1 MLLKIM
7 TRWAYKKGIKDC
19 LKIINRDITEA
30 ETIRNLAI
38 KNSVIKRMSDLQIKI
53 KKLIIK

>member
-1 MLLKIM
+1 M

-30 ETIRNLAI
+30 ETIKNLAI

-53 KKLIIK
+53 KKLTIK